1 MRILVT
7 DGMDKDAL
15 QTLKNNGHEVVEQ
28 FYAPEELGAALKEFD
43 AVVVR
48 SATKVRANHI
58 DEAKGGKLKLII
70 RGGVGVDNI
79 DVKYAEAAG
88 ITVKNTPRASS
99 QSVAELAMAHMFACA
114 RFVSIA
120 GHTMRED
127 KWEKKAYGKGIELQ
141 GKTLGIVGFGRIGQ
155 HLGVMAKAIGM
166 NVIAE
171 DIFHIP
177 GIEEKLGIPYV
188 ELDELLAKSD
198 FISVHAP
205 AVDGGALINAET
217 IAKMKDGVTIINTSR
232 GTNVDEAALL
242 AGLESGKVRSAG
254 LDVYADEPATNKAL
268 YSHPMVSCTPHIGA
282 ATKEAQKRIGAEIV
296 EIIES
301 EIPGAKVAVLSGP
314 SHAEEVGIGIPT
326 TVVAGARD
334 MDTAKLIQNTF
345 MNDVFRVYTSTD
357 VTGIELGGSVKN
369 VIALAAGITDGLGF
383 GDNTK
388 AALMT
393 RGMAEILRLGTAM
406 GAHVETLA
414 GLSGMGDL
422 IVTCASVHSRNRKAG
437 YLMGQGKSMQEAMD
451 EVQMVVEGV
460 YSAKAAVKL
469 GEKYGVSLPIINKV
483 SEVLFDGKDPK
494 EAVNELMLRDNKAEH
509 TALPW
514 EK

>member
-15 QTLKNNGHEVVEQ
+15 QTLKDNGHEVVEQ

-254 LDVYADEPATNKAL
+254 LDVYANEPATSKAL

-301 EIPGAKVAVLSGP
+301 
-314 SHAEEVGIGIPT
+314 
-326 TVVAGARD
+326 
-334 MDTAKLIQNTF
+334 
-345 MNDVFRVYTSTD
+345 
-357 VTGIELGGSVKN
+357 
-369 VIALAAGITDGLGF
+369 F
-383 GDNTK
+383 GK
-388 AALMT
+388 
-393 RGMAEILRLGTAM
+393 
-406 GAHVETLA
+406 
-414 GLSGMGDL
+414 
-422 IVTCASVHSRNRKAG
+422 
-437 YLMGQGKSMQEAMD
+437 
-451 EVQMVVEGV
+451 
-460 YSAKAAVKL
+460 
-469 GEKYGVSLPIINKV
+469 
-483 SEVLFDGKDPK
+483 
-494 EAVNELMLRDNKAEH
+494 
-509 TALPW
+509 
-514 EK
+514 